1 MIHYVT
7 ITIIHLTDTTSILE
21 TSIASEERYD
31 DQGDSDD
38 SDDSES
44 TWQKMPW
51 SEPKE
56 ILTTEEVLKRRRS
69 K

>member
-1 MIHYVT
+1 MIHHVT
-7 ITIIHLTDTTSILE
+7 VTIIHLTDTTSILE

-31 DQGDSDD
+31 DQSDSDE
-38 SDDSES
+38 SES

-56 ILTTEEVLKRRRS
+56 ILTTEEVLKLRRS

>member
-31 DQGDSDD
+31 DWGE
-38 SDDSES
+38 SES
-44 TWQKMPW
+44 MQQKMSW
-51 SEPKE
+51 SEPKK
-56 ILTTEEVLKRRRS
+56 ILTTEEILKLR
-69 K
+69 KGKL